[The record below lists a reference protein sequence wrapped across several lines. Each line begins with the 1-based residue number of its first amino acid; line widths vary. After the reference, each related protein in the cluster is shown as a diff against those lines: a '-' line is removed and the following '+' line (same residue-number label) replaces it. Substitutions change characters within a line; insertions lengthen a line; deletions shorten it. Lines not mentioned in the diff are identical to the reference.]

1 MLLIAPQ
8 CQTPVPTAKN
18 LVLDQQSATKARRNS
33 QSTTHKDDELALLDN
48 AQVRQSR
55 QVFRQYRSGAW
66 GATHFDAIMPSAEDI
81 PCVEVLIPQ
90 ADWQRIEQ
98 LILAHERGI
107 KNPAVQDA
115 WDQYLML
122 RHLTDPNLP
131 KR

>member
-1 MLLIAPQ
+1 MVVAVAQPG
-8 CQTPVPTAKN
+8 CQALAAHRPF
-18 LVLDQQSATKARRNS
+18 
-33 QSTTHKDDELALLDN
+33 TTHRGDELALLDN

-98 LILAHERGI
+98 IILAHQAAMQH
-107 KNPAVQDA
+107 PAVQEA
-115 WDQYLML
+115 WDQYQMIC
-122 RHLTDPNLP
+122 HLTQSTLP
-131 KR
+131 KHK